1 MTYEQLFESLA
12 AILETDVEKVKQTP
26 YLTLLREMV
35 EMYKKDMTELME
47 LIEE

>member
-35 EMYKKDMTELME
+35 EMYEKDAKALMAM
-47 LIEE
+47 IP

>member
-35 EMYKKDMTELME
+35 EMYERDTKVLLEMVK
-47 LIEE
+47 